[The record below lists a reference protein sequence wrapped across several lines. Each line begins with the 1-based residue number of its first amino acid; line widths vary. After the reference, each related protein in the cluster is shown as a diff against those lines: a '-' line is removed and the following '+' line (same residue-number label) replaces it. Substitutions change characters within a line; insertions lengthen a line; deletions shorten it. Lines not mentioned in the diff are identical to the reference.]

1 MIKNISTMTRE
12 ELILALEKETALKH
26 EAGKKLAEAQSS
38 LLKKDIENKKL
49 ESIIIKKDELIIKQA
64 ELLKLYNIDK
74 YMTQRS
80 ILSDDSSE
88 QLSLFSL
95 SAEDEPDEVKAEED
109 EAAAHKRIKA
119 KKEKHIDYY
128 NLPHKEI
135 IHKADDVKCDN
146 CGEEM
151 VVYKYETKEE
161 LVYIPA
167 QVYVEVH
174 KIPYY
179 ECRHCID
186 KDGGTLHSHQDVWKP
201 LIDKSKVSS
210 SLMAALIDY
219 KFNLGLPYYSIEQR
233 LMEDNIVI
241 PRANMSNWMI
251 QMMKY
256 INPLYDMMHQ
266 DLLNKEIIAAD
277 ETAMYVLREEGK
289 KPASSSYLW
298 QYRTCNDEEEISLF
312 EYQPTRSGDV
322 PKKSLEG
329 FNGILLSDKYN
340 GYSKVEKATRAYC
353 HGHSYRYLRDALA
366 ILPKESRSSSLEQKA
381 VKKYQKIFITDK
393 KIHDKAARLHP
404 NDKEAYYNYVQE
416 HRVETLK
423 LFQEFLVWLK
433 TIKEE
438 VYMKPKFL
446 EAIKYI
452 LNGEEG
458 FKAFIKNP
466 RVELTNNGAE
476 RDFRKWVVNRTRS
489 RFYVSTR
496 GAEAASKLYSLM
508 MTAKNNGYNVY
519 SYFDYLFDKI
529 RYEDLNNQETLKKYL
544 PYKKQIPEYCKMQT
558 VKEIRTRIKALED
571 NQ

>member
-1 MIKNISTMTRE
+1 MNN
-12 ELILALEKETALKH
+12 EKI
-26 EAGKKLAEAQSS
+26 GKFIA
-38 LLKKDIENKKL
+38 DC
-49 ESIIIKKDELIIKQA
+49 
-64 ELLKLYNIDK
+64 
-74 YMTQRS
+74 R
-80 ILSDDSSE
+80 
-88 QLSLFSL
+88 
-95 SAEDEPDEVKAEED
+95 
-109 EAAAHKRIKA
+109 
-119 KKEKHIDYY
+119 KEKHFTQAQLAEMLNITDRAVSKWERGRSLPDVSIMQQLCSLLGISVNELLNGERIDM
-128 NLPHKEI
+128 NEFNERTEQLLM
-135 IHKADDVKCDN
+135 
-146 CGEEM
+146 EM
-151 VVYKYETKEE
+151 VKKEEISNKRFLMYETVIG
-161 LVYIPA
+161 LFSTVILLSSIVVASFVQMQMYFRISLIA
-167 QVYVEVH
+167 FGCAIFLTGIIFAL
-174 KIPYY
+174 KIETDAGYY